1 MPQIPLYEQQVR
13 ISDEQAGVKYDA
25 SAEIEG
31 LRQQEQTGKII
42 ADFGEAFQAKYDK
55 LEKEAAEADYEVQLN
70 KFKNDLKER
79 KAEAMQNGTHFADI
93 ESQVIQP
100 EIDNFRSQLMSRSY
114 PKSSMN
120 RFAQRFALEEQ
131 DLISGERLDR
141 LKLQASEH
149 VTSIKE
155 LAFSQML
162 GNNEQY
168 QQGIDSINNLHQ
180 SGYITKEQAMQFID
194 EGTQAMLKS
203 NISGIIDLEELD
215 EIKTS
220 DKYNSLSSFGKAEI
234 DGAISKRKS
243 QVTSEIYSVETNALG
258 TKLKAGQLTV
268 DEIEKAKIPQYM
280 KDSYK
285 TLLEDARLKQR
296 SKYDID
302 PVIDLDELG
311 TRIQNFFLGEFKGS
325 SKKEFE
331 SIWQEINSPENGIPP
346 LVRNN
351 LNDILIDTMSNPD
364 ENELMWSDTPFAEA
378 FIPEVRD
385 AFALLADQYDE
396 ATANMPASIADEQFL
411 EAWQSLYNYA
421 IDGQRQLKDSAELE
435 TPARTGRARIR
446 KYQEEQ
452 RLKSEMQID
461 LSPEGL
467 RKQVNI
473 ALRDVHKR
481 AAIYI
486 FNNQLGIIQIG
497 NPTDT
502 QVGRNVNQQQQSPE
516 VDEAINGS
524 Q

>member
-155 LAFSQML
+155 LAFSQMR
-162 GNNEQY
+162 GTNEQY
-168 QQGIDSINNLHQ
+168 QQGIDSINNLQQ
-180 SGYITKEQAMQFID
+180 SGYITKEQSMQFID

-234 DGAISKRKS
+234 DGAIAARKS
-243 QVTSEIYSVETNALG
+243 QVTSEIYSVETNALE
-258 TKLKAGQLTV
+258 TALRKKRLTV
-268 DEIEKAKIPQYM
+268 DAIDRSNLPEA
-280 KDSYK
+280 
-285 TLLEDARLKQR
+285 LKQTYR
-296 SKYDID
+296 SELEKERSIQESEYKID

-351 LNDILIDTMSNPD
+351 LNDILIDTMSNPN
-364 ENELMWSDTPFAEA
+364 ENELMWSDTPFAQA

-467 RKQVNI
+467 RKQVNV
-473 ALRDVHKR
+473 ALSNVRKNQ
-481 AAIYI
+481 ANFI
-486 FNNQLGIIQIG
+486 FNKKLGIIQIG
-497 NPTDT
+497 QQTDFEIEDE
-502 QVGRNVNQQQQSPE
+502 VNQTIQAE
-516 VDEAINGS
+516 G
-524 Q
+524 

>member
-155 LAFSQML
+155 LAFSQMR
-162 GNNEQY
+162 GTNEQY
-168 QQGIDSINNLHQ
+168 QQGIDSINNLQQ
-180 SGYITKEQAMQFID
+180 SGYITKEQSMQFID

-234 DGAISKRKS
+234 DGAIAARKS
-243 QVTSEIYSVETNALG
+243 QVTSEIYSVETNALE
-258 TKLKAGQLTV
+258 TALRKKRLTV
-268 DEIEKAKIPQYM
+268 DAIDRSNLPEA
-280 KDSYK
+280 
-285 TLLEDARLKQR
+285 LKQTYR
-296 SKYDID
+296 SELEKERSIQESDYKID
-302 PVIDLDELG
+302 SVIDLDELG

-364 ENELMWSDTPFAEA
+364 ENELMWSDTPFAKA

-467 RKQVNI
+467 RKQVNV
-473 ALRDVHKR
+473 ALSNVRKDQ
-481 AAIYI
+481 ANFI
-486 FNNQLGIIQIG
+486 FNKKLGIIQIG
-497 NPTDT
+497 QQTDFEIEDE
-502 QVGRNVNQQQQSPE
+502 VNQTIQAE
-516 VDEAINGS
+516 G
-524 Q
+524 